1 MPTFRC
7 GDEKLCIEM
16 KICVLGQILNMLI
29 LVVKLAILNSMETQP
44 QVAI

>member
-7 GDEKLCIEM
+7 GEEKLCIEM
-16 KICVLGQILNMLI
+16 KMCFLDQILNMLI
-29 LVVKLAILNSMETQP
+29 SDVKLAILNSMGTQP